1 MIDMLLEMP
10 PVINQKKI
18 TIDKSL
24 ELKQIKTGGLGE
36 QRVLPSLL
44 RLFYNYLKAKYR
56 DWKNNGKRVSLECYI
71 QRLDIC
77 KQCADYRNEDR
88 CTHPDCGCFLSKKA
102 WYASERCPNDN
113 KWENA
118 IEP

>member
-1 MIDMLLEMP
+1 MHRS
-10 PVINQKKI
+10 QI
-18 TIDKSL
+18 TLDKSQ
-24 ELKQIKTGGLGE
+24 ELKQVKTGGLGE
-36 QRVLPSLL
+36 QRKLPSLL

-56 DWKNNGKRVSLECYI
+56 DWKNKGKRVTLECYI

-77 KQCADYRNEDR
+77 KQCGDYRSEDR
-88 CTHPDCGCFLSKKA
+88 CTHPDCGCFLSEKA

-113 KWENA
+113 KWVNV